1 MRHTRP
7 LAGALHIRH
16 MPSTRAVVTEVGRL
30 GVPETQDPHRF
41 QTFLHLLALWAKEQ
55 REDFGLGLD
64 GWRGERR
71 QINHH
76 KDDRERLRD
85 GVAGPWEAP
94 GSPRLAWL
102 PFYLSHM
109 GPSWRG
115 TWRGSLFFLPS
126 PSWG

>member
-1 MRHTRP
+1 MHETHQA

-16 MPSTRAVVTEVGRL
+16 MPSTRAVMTEVGRL
-30 GVPETQDPHRF
+30 RVPETQDPHRF

-85 GVAGPWEAP
+85 GVAGSWEAP
-94 GSPRLAWL
+94 S
-102 PFYLSHM
+102 
-109 GPSWRG
+109 
-115 TWRGSLFFLPS
+115 
-126 PSWG
+126 

>member
-1 MRHTRP
+1 M
-7 LAGALHIRH
+7 
-16 MPSTRAVVTEVGRL
+16 TEVGRL

-115 TWRGSLFFLPS
+115 TWRGGLFFPSS